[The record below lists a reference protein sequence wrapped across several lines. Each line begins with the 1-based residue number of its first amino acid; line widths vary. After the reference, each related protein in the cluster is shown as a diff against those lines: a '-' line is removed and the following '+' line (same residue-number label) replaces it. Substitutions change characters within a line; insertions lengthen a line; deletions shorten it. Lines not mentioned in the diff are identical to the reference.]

1 MKSWSVDRC
10 LHSINLNCAII
21 KVTLNADQLYW
32 VYPHI
37 QAHFCILTT
46 FLTAQCWDVCAAT
59 ARYCVFSSLL
69 FCHYL
74 NHSTFTI
81 PMRLQDSCHTS
92 TCTIKDVLILTDK
105 EIWFSC
111 AIMWQNIFRNDSANP
126 VTFDFAL
133 RDTFKIIFSFQSSDH
148 LETFTL
154 KIAALVW
161 FLLRFALQ

>member
-1 MKSWSVDRC
+1 MPPQYHFELCYYQSDLKRWPNLLSLSSHPSTF
-10 LHSINLNCAII
+10 LHSN
-21 KVTLNADQLYW
+21 
-32 VYPHI
+32 HI
-37 QAHFCILTT
+37 FNSSI
-46 FLTAQCWDVCAAT
+46 
-59 ARYCVFSSLL
+59 FSSLL

-74 NHSTFTI
+74 NHSTLTI

-111 AIMWQNIFRNDSANP
+111 AIMWQNIFRSDSANP
-126 VTFDFAL
+126 VTFDFTL
-133 RDTFKIIFSFQSSDH
+133 RDTFKIIFSFHSSDH

-154 KIAALVW
+154 KIAALMW